1 MNGAF
6 YVGAIG
12 LDSQQRALDNIA
24 NNIANINTPA
34 FKRSDMR
41 FTELMASRINEIDV
55 PTVNRSEQMV
65 PAGVLSKPE
74 FRMLDQGDLRE
85 TGRAGDIAI
94 NGAGFIELLG
104 PSGQVLLWRGGS
116 LKVNDEG
123 MLSAS
128 NDMPLRASI
137 TMPADA
143 TDFRISSDGRVFGTI
158 ANQGSEIELGQI
170 NLIKLDD
177 TIGVERLDGGLYAL
191 TNGAKATESR
201 PGEEGVGLLVQGSI
215 ESSNVDLTTEMVQL
229 TLVQRAFASNAQI
242 LQAADQLMAITNG
255 LRR

>member
-6 YVGAIG
+6 YVGAVG

-24 NNIANINTPA
+24 NNIANISTPS

-41 FTELMASRINEIDV
+41 FTEIMASRLNEIDA
-55 PTVNRSEQMV
+55 PTVDRSQQMV
-65 PAGVLSKPE
+65 PAGVVSRPE

-85 TGRAGDIAI
+85 TGRSGDVAI

-116 LKVNDEG
+116 LKVNAEG
-123 MLSAS
+123 MLAAS

-137 TMPADA
+137 SIPADI
-143 TDFRISSDGRVFGTI
+143 TDFRIATNGRVFGVVPD
-158 ANQGSEIELGQI
+158 QGTEIEMGQI
-170 NLIKLDD
+170 NLVRLDD
-177 TIGVERLDGGLYAL
+177 STGVERLDGGLYAL
-191 TNGAKATESR
+191 GSGTAMTDVE
-201 PGEEGVGLLVQGSI
+201 PGEDGAGLLVQGSI
-215 ESSNVDLTTEMVQL
+215 EGSNVDLATEMVQL